1 MLFDYV
7 VLTISLIFLT
17 LGAEL
22 LVRGSVAI
30 ATRMG
35 VSSFF
40 IGVTLV
46 GFGTSMPE
54 LAASVAAALQGQP
67 GITMGNVVGSS
78 TFNIAMVLGITAVLV
93 TVPVSSSTIWREV
106 PLIILVAFA
115 PYAALLTG
123 GYLGRVTGIIFLVLL
138 FVILWDGYRR
148 GRIEPEA
155 EMEAL
160 LVDAVEGPKALLL
173 RRPAMA
179 ALVALGGLVVLI
191 VSSSFLV
198 DSSVSIA
205 RSWGI
210 SELVIGLTV
219 VAVGTSAPELVTSLV
234 GIIRKESDLSVGN
247 ILGSNIFNMIG
258 IAGVA
263 AIVSPQFIPAQV
275 YWLDAPFLILL
286 SLACIPIMRTNHRI
300 SRGEG
305 VGLLALYGGYVF
317 VLLYFAPTWFP
328 AEAIQ

>member
-1 MLFDYV
+1 MLLASIQLIASL
-7 VLTISLIFLT
+7 VLLT
-17 LGAEL
+17 LGAEF

-54 LAASVAAALQGQP
+54 MAASVMAALQGQP

-78 TFNIAMVLGITAVLV
+78 TFNIAVVLGLTAVIA
-93 TVPVSSSTIWREV
+93 TVSVHRSIIWREV

-115 PYAALLTG
+115 PYAALATG
-123 GYLGRVTGIIFLVLL
+123 GVIGRVTGIIFLLL
-138 FVILWDGYRR
+138 LMVILWDGYRR
-148 GRIEPEA
+148 GRITPEVDLEELISGA
-155 EMEAL
+155 DDSHKPLLIRRPMAAFAVAL
-160 LVDAVEGPKALLL
+160 L
-173 RRPAMA
+173 
-179 ALVALGGLVVLI
+179 GLVVL
-191 VSSSFLV
+191 VVASKLLV
-198 DSSVSIA
+198 DSSVFIA
-205 RSWGI
+205 RNWGI
-210 SELVIGLTV
+210 SELVIGLTI

-234 GIIRKESDLSVGN
+234 GILRKESDLSVGN

-258 IAGVA
+258 ITGVA
-263 AIVSPQFIPAQV
+263 AIVSPQVIPAQV
-275 YWLDAPFLILL
+275 YWLDVPFLIFL
-286 SLACIPIMRTNHRI
+286 SVACIPIMLSQHRI

-305 VGLLALYGGYVF
+305 AGLLVLYIGYVF
-317 VLLYFAPTWFP
+317 VLLFLAPQWFP